1 MRLKMYMVLVII
13 KADFIKLIKL
23 LKLLKLIKLIKLI
36 NSLNTPCR
44 Q

>member
-1 MRLKMYMVLVII
+1 MVLVII
-13 KADFIKLIKL
+13 RADFIKLIKL
-23 LKLLKLIKLIKLI
+23 LKLIKLI

>member
-1 MRLKMYMVLVII
+1 MRLKKYMVLVII
-13 KADFIKLIKL
+13 RADFINLIKL
-23 LKLLKLIKLIKLI
+23 LKLLKLLKLI

>member
-13 KADFIKLIKL
+13 RADFINLIKL
-23 LKLLKLIKLIKLI
+23 LKLIKLI

>member
-13 KADFIKLIKL
+13 RADFIKLL
-23 LKLLKLIKLIKLI
+23 KLI

>member
-13 KADFIKLIKL
+13 RADFINLIKL
-23 LKLLKLIKLIKLI
+23 FKLI

>member
-1 MRLKMYMVLVII
+1 MRLKMYIVLVII
-13 KADFIKLIKL
+13 RADFIKLMKL
-23 LKLLKLIKLIKLI
+23 LKLLKLLKLIKLI

>member
-13 KADFIKLIKL
+13 RADFINLINLIKL
-23 LKLLKLIKLIKLI
+23 LKLIKLI

>member
-13 KADFIKLIKL
+13 RADFIKLIKL

>member
-13 KADFIKLIKL
+13 RADFINLIKL
-23 LKLLKLIKLIKLI
+23 LKLIKLI
-36 NSLNTPCR
+36 NSLNTLCR

>member
-13 KADFIKLIKL
+13 RADFIKLT
-23 LKLLKLIKLIKLI
+23 KLLKLIKLIKLLKLI

>member
-13 KADFIKLIKL
+13 RADFIKLIKL
-23 LKLLKLIKLIKLI
+23 LKLLKLLKLI

>member
-13 KADFIKLIKL
+13 RADFIKLIKL
-23 LKLLKLIKLIKLI
+23 LKLLKLI

>member
-13 KADFIKLIKL
+13 RADFIKLI
-23 LKLLKLIKLIKLI
+23 KLLKLIKLIKLI

>member
-13 KADFIKLIKL
+13 RADFINLIKL
-23 LKLLKLIKLIKLI
+23 LKLI

>member
-13 KADFIKLIKL
+13 RADFINLIKL
-23 LKLLKLIKLIKLI
+23 LKLLKLI
-36 NSLNTPCR
+36 NSLNTLCR

>member
-13 KADFIKLIKL
+13 RADFIKLIKL
-23 LKLLKLIKLIKLI
+23 LKLIKLI

>member
-13 KADFIKLIKL
+13 RADFI
-23 LKLLKLIKLIKLI
+23 KLLKLIKLTKLLKLI

>member
-13 KADFIKLIKL
+13 RADLI
-23 LKLLKLIKLIKLI
+23 KLIKLIKLI

>member
-13 KADFIKLIKL
+13 RADLIKLIKL
-23 LKLLKLIKLIKLI
+23 LKLIKLI

>member
-1 MRLKMYMVLVII
+1 MVLVII
-13 KADFIKLIKL
+13 RADFIN
-23 LKLLKLIKLIKLI
+23 LLKLIKLIKLI

>member
-13 KADFIKLIKL
+13 RADFINLIKL
-23 LKLLKLIKLIKLI
+23 LKLLKLI